1 MAHQWHTNVT
11 PPCTH
16 RGAALGSGF
25 DGELSVT
32 RSVIAPLWR
41 RRQRRGAPARRRRP
55 ETVGLLLLTLVLA
68 VAASTARDRR
78 QHTVQQ
84 IARRVGL
91 RDR

>member
-1 MAHQWHTNVT
+1 
-11 PPCTH
+11 
-16 RGAALGSGF
+16 
-25 DGELSVT
+25 
-32 RSVIAPLWR
+32 
-41 RRQRRGAPARRRRP
+41 
-55 ETVGLLLLTLVLA
+55 VGLLLLTLVLA